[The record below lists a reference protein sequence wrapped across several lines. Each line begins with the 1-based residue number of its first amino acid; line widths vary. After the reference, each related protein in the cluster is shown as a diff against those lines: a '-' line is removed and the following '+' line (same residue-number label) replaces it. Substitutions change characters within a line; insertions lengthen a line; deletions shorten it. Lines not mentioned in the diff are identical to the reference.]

1 MSCSYDSATN
11 LKEVENQEFLNEIPH
26 QSLERSSGKHW
37 TNSKIANLTVFS
49 RNILKINIGKNQV
62 NPIEIKFI
70 QLIVIIHTTIQ
81 NVF

>member
-26 QSLERSSGKHW
+26 QSLGRSSGKHW

-49 RNILKINIGKNQV
+49 RNILKINIVKNQV

-70 QLIVIIHTTIQ
+70 
-81 NVF
+81 